1 LEPVSI
7 ADLIQLHQAKG
18 LIMEYD
24 TLNAASHRQP
34 EECQG
39 HIRGIVFTKSNAHGI
54 PAYAIYLNLNG
65 QRVKRSL
72 IAQNTAKK
80 NAAGQYSSQ
89 ALEARAG
96 HAIAWLLSEDEN
108 KKFVAKIRDNI
119 YEAL

>member
-1 LEPVSI
+1 
-7 ADLIQLHQAKG
+7 
-18 LIMEYD
+18 
-24 TLNAASHRQP
+24 
-34 EECQG
+34 
-39 HIRGIVFTKSNAHGI
+39 
-54 PAYAIYLNLNG
+54 
-65 QRVKRSL
+65 L